1 MSMPKAL
8 NPIALELGPFTI
20 YWYGLIILT
29 GALIGLWFANK
40 EAEKNKM
47 PEDTIINLMLWA
59 FPIAILSAR
68 LYYVIFQWDNYSQN
82 LGDIIKIWEGGIAIH
97 GALIGGTVAAI
108 IYAKKKNLSFWILA
122 DIVAPSLL
130 LAQAIGRWGNF
141 MNQEAHGGPVSR
153 MFLEKLKV
161 PDFIITQMYIN
172 GQYFQPT
179 FLYES
184 LWNVAGFVI
193 LIIIRNSKLK
203 KGELFLSYVVWYSTG
218 RFFIEGLRTDSLM
231 LTDNL
236 RMAQVIS
243 VFLFILAIMII
254 WFRRSIVKNNK

>member
-1 MSMPKAL
+1 MSSRRRHTRSKRDWSSDVCSSDL
-8 NPIALELGPFTI
+8 LG
-20 YWYGLIILT
+20 Y
-29 GALIGLWFANK
+29 
-40 EAEKNKM
+40 
-47 PEDTIINLMLWA
+47 
-59 FPIAILSAR
+59 
-68 LYYVIFQWDNYSQN
+68 
-82 LGDIIKIWEGGIAIH
+82 IIKIWEGGIAIH

-179 FLYES
+179 FL
-184 LWNVAGFVI
+184 
-193 LIIIRNSKLK
+193 
-203 KGELFLSYVVWYSTG
+203 
-218 RFFIEGLRTDSLM
+218 
-231 LTDNL
+231 
-236 RMAQVIS
+236 
-243 VFLFILAIMII
+243 
-254 WFRRSIVKNNK
+254 

>member
-1 MSMPKAL
+1 
-8 NPIALELGPFTI
+8 
-20 YWYGLIILT
+20 
-29 GALIGLWFANK
+29 
-40 EAEKNKM
+40 M

-161 PDFIITQMYIN
+161 PDFIITQDRKSTRLN
-172 GQYFQPT
+172 
-179 FLYES
+179 S
-184 LWNVAGFVI
+184 SHVAISYAVFC
-193 LIIIRNSKLK
+193 LK
-203 KGELFLSYVVWYSTG
+203 T
-218 RFFIEGLRTDSLM
+218 
-231 LTDNL
+231 
-236 RMAQVIS
+236 
-243 VFLFILAIMII
+243 
-254 WFRRSIVKNNK
+254 KNK

>member
-59 FPIAILSAR
+59 FPIAILSVR
-68 LYYVIFQWDNYSQN
+68 LYYVIFQWDNSSQS
-82 LGDIIKIWEGGIAIH
+82 LGDNNNIWYGRISIH
-97 GALIGGTVAAI
+97 GALCGWTVAVI

-122 DIVAPSLL
+122 DIVASSLL
-130 LAQAIGRWGNF
+130 LEQAIGRWGNI
-141 MNQEAHGGPVSR
+141 MNQEPHGGPVSI

-161 PDFIITQMYIN
+161 PDFIITQMYI
-172 GQYFQPT
+172 
-179 FLYES
+179 
-184 LWNVAGFVI
+184 
-193 LIIIRNSKLK
+193 
-203 KGELFLSYVVWYSTG
+203 
-218 RFFIEGLRTDSLM
+218 
-231 LTDNL
+231 
-236 RMAQVIS
+236 
-243 VFLFILAIMII
+243 
-254 WFRRSIVKNNK
+254 